1 MTPKELERRRKVV
14 GASEVGLLFGLPS
27 FGGRTVSDLWFEKK
41 YGTSHGGKGNASTTL
56 GTKLEPVILAEAED
70 RLGVKI
76 VDRQKWVTLGCN
88 GATLDGRVE
97 NNGALVEAKTSGI
110 LWRGDQSEWG
120 EDGSDSVPD
129 SYLVQVQAQLLVT
142 GAKLAYLAALIG
154 GRGFAM
160 YQITP
165 HSALMDAITTKATE
179 FIASLGSDEPPEAPP
194 QLETLKRIK
203 RQPEKVVPYS
213 DDIDQLWL
221 ELTEAKAGSK
231 EAKETEETI
240 QRKLLA
246 KLGDAEAAECQGGLI
261 TYYEQSRK
269 ECVMRRLSSEYYD
282 LQRGSNEHGCFATA
296 FNGRQ
301 AGRLNR

>member
-76 VDRQKWVTLGCN
+76 VDRQKWVTFGCN

-97 NNGALVEAKTSGI
+97 NNGALVEAKTAGI

-120 EDGSDSVPD
+120 EDGSDEVPD

-142 GAKLAYLAALIG
+142 GAELGYLAALIG

-160 YQITP
+160 YQIAP
-165 HSALMDAITTKATE
+165 NDALQGAIAIRSNS
-179 FIASLGSDEPPEAPP
+179 FIASLDSDAAPEAPP

-203 RQPEKVVPYS
+203 RQPSKILPQS
-213 DDIDQLWL
+213 DEISELWEQL
-221 ELTEAKAGSK
+221 TAAKAGSK
-231 EAKETEETI
+231 FAKETEETI

-246 KLGDAEAAECQGGLI
+246 KLGDAEAAECSGGLI

-269 ECVMRRLSSEYYD
+269 ECVMAASKFRVLR
-282 LQRGSNEHGCFATA
+282 FAK
-296 FNGRQ
+296 GK
-301 AGRLNR
+301 